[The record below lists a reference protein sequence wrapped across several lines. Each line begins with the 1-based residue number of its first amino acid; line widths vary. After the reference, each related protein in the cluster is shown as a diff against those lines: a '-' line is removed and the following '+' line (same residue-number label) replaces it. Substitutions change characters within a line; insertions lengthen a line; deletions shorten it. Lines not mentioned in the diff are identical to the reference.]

1 VRIQKIPKVI
11 PPRSRVCLVR
21 ADDWTPSWKKN
32 IGREFRV
39 GWYNRKNGLDC
50 VWLVNEEGE
59 YEQTTDRK
67 FPLKYFD
74 VEDWSGE
81 KNLFGRRRGP
91 LRRIRIPSS
100 LERLN
105 GRSSVEAYEGAKEIL
120 AKDDPGKVRFV
131 VNTLLHGQRALNRS
145 AAAYVLARSA

>member
-1 VRIQKIPKVI
+1 MK
-11 PPRSRVCLVR
+11 
-21 ADDWTPSWKKN
+21 D

-39 GWYNRKNGLDC
+39 GYYNPKDGLDC
-50 VWLVNEEGE
+50 IWLVNEEGE

-67 FPLKYFD
+67 FLLKCFE
-74 VEDWSGE
+74 VEYW
-81 KNLFGRRRGP
+81 NLFGKGRP
-91 LRRIRIPSS
+91 ALRRMRIPSS

-145 AAAYVLARSA
+145 AAAYALALTRLGAVVRALERAVANTREHPKVRGQAGVSRP